1 MTDRGVQRT
10 AIGLLA
16 VIAFIMVGWAL
27 RATMVVTMPLA
38 FAFFLAALL
47 HPVQSWL
54 DERLPGRL
62 RWLSIG
68 LAMLLILAV
77 LALFFGAIWF
87 GAGLLSSRVP
97 QLLDQ
102 FQGQAEALRQWG
114 ERHGLPVP
122 ADGRADGAGG
132 SVASGAAQAATW
144 LLQRVELVV
153 SVLLLIFFYT
163 LLMLIEARRWGR
175 KVAAVEGRS
184 WDGTWRAIVM
194 TVAVRLRQYLLIRT
208 LVGLLTAVM
217 IAGWLLLVGM
227 DLVFLWAI
235 LQFVLN
241 YVPTLGSIVAG
252 TFPAVYALVQFGAGK
267 ALLVIGGI
275 VLIEQVMGNYVDPR
289 LQGRTLDISPLVVL
303 VSIVFW
309 GWVWGVAGALLA
321 VPLTA
326 TIMIVCAH
334 IPALEPV
341 ALVLSGSA
349 DRDALRAQAGV
360 GRAEQQDQ
368 PGLS

>member
-1 MTDRGVQRT
+1 
-10 AIGLLA
+10 
-16 VIAFIMVGWAL
+16 
-27 RATMVVTMPLA
+27 
-38 FAFFLAALL
+38 
-47 HPVQSWL
+47 
-54 DERLPGRL
+54 
-62 RWLSIG
+62 
-68 LAMLLILAV
+68 
-77 LALFFGAIWF
+77 
-87 GAGLLSSRVP
+87 
-97 QLLDQ
+97 
-102 FQGQAEALRQWG
+102 
-114 ERHGLPVP
+114 
-122 ADGRADGAGG
+122 
-132 SVASGAAQAATW
+132 
-144 LLQRVELVV
+144 
-153 SVLLLIFFYT
+153 
-163 LLMLIEARRWGR
+163 
-175 KVAAVEGRS
+175 
-184 WDGTWRAIVM
+184 
-194 TVAVRLRQYLLIRT
+194 
-208 LVGLLTAVM
+208 LLTAVM

-341 ALVLSGSA
+341 ALVLS
-349 DRDALRAQAGV
+349 
-360 GRAEQQDQ
+360 
-368 PGLS
+368 